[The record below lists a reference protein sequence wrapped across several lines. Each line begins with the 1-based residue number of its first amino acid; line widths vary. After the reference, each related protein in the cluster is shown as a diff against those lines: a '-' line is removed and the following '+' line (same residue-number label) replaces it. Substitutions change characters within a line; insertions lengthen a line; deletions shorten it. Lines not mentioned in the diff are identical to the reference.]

1 VSGGLVFFVFGKVR
15 EATGRWLSVAGWEQE
30 WPRERRG
37 LPWLLWFRLE
47 RESTAWVRAFQWGR
61 EDRLW
66 LAEGDRSLLWG
77 GEGNAG
83 AGAKEGRLVDAG
95 EVFFFQGRER
105 RLGEDELKK
114 IKGRGEPAA

>member
-1 VSGGLVFFVFGKVR
+1 MGGA
-15 EATGRWLSVAGWEQE
+15 E
-30 WPRERRG
+30 
-37 LPWLLWFRLE
+37 WLLWFRLE

-77 GEGNAG
+77 GCNKEGNAG

-95 EVFFFQGRER
+95 EVFFS
-105 RLGEDELKK
+105 
-114 IKGRGEPAA
+114 KGGSGGLEKMS

>member
-1 VSGGLVFFVFGKVR
+1 
-15 EATGRWLSVAGWEQE
+15 
-30 WPRERRG
+30 
-37 LPWLLWFRLE
+37 
-47 RESTAWVRAFQWGR
+47 
-61 EDRLW
+61 
-66 LAEGDRSLLWG
+66 LLWG